1 MPYLLVPLALEVEVT
16 LSGLPVVDDMVV
28 VLAAALV
35 TRPVLGVAVPPIG
48 AVDWLL
54 ISCCIVKLNWPNM
67 LVKLHVACTYECQ
80 WRGSSKTRKRADVRE
95 LGGERESGI
104 LRGLDVLANVD
115 GKLGCP
121 ERSE

>member
-67 LVKLHVACTYECQ
+67 LVKLRVACTYMNVSGGGPQ
-80 WRGSSKTRKRADVRE
+80 RRGKGLTYVNLEENARA
-95 LGGERESGI
+95 GY
-104 LRGLDVLANVD
+104 
-115 GKLGCP
+115 
-121 ERSE
+121 